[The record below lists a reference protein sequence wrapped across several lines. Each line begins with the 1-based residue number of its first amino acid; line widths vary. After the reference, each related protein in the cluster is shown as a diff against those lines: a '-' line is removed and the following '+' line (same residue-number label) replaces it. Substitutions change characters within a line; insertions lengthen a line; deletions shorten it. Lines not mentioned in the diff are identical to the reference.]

1 MATNYWVV
9 KQEPESYA
17 WTAFVAEGSAAWTG
31 VRNYQARNN
40 LRAMKHGDAVIY
52 YHSGE
57 EKQAV
62 GLASVKREAYLDPT
76 AKEGDW
82 SAVDI
87 APVKPLVKAVSLKV
101 MKADK
106 ILANMALVRNSR
118 LSVSPLTEAQFERL
132 MKLAGTKA

>member
-1 MATNYWVV
+1 
-9 KQEPESYA
+9 
-17 WTAFVAEGSAAWTG
+17 
-31 VRNYQARNN
+31 
-40 LRAMKHGDAVIY
+40 
-52 YHSGE
+52 
-57 EKQAV
+57 V